1 MTAQVNE
8 ERAQIC
14 VWFASTNLVASLTSN
29 WQQLHCRECPEW
41 VKIPGKWDKGREKRL
56 KCLLLLHS
64 PPLTHLGDRESW
76 KCICSVEFEEKRL
89 WANVWGAKLGV
100 LESLKHTFGWNTTL
114 CKEQVAGKT
123 HKNVTS
129 NKLVTR
135 LKVRPNLAGTILLRF
150 TEFWLRENMAIS
162 QMAVDMNQGQMPTMA
177 QMIWI
182 FLLTAGCLKQPYR
195 ELIFMQSVLLNIS
208 LRHNRFCTKHKSNP
222 FYSKSPLNT
231 KLVFLREN
239 GENCT
244 TVRISS

>member
-29 WQQLHCRECPEW
+29 WQQLQCRECPEW

-89 WANVWGAKLGV
+89 WANVWGAKLGF

-114 CKEQVAGKT
+114 CKEQVAEKT
-123 HKNVTS
+123 HKNVPP
-129 NKLVTR
+129 R
-135 LKVRPNLAGTILLRF
+135 
-150 TEFWLRENMAIS
+150 
-162 QMAVDMNQGQMPTMA
+162 
-177 QMIWI
+177 
-182 FLLTAGCLKQPYR
+182 
-195 ELIFMQSVLLNIS
+195 
-208 LRHNRFCTKHKSNP
+208 P
-222 FYSKSPLNT
+222 FYFKQIGLTFESEAKFSRYNFIEIHRVLAAREYGNITNGSRYEPRSNANHGTNDLNLPIDSRVFEAAIQGVDLHAIRFAQHLPETQIGFARNT
-231 KLVFLREN
+231 KAICLTQNLP
-239 GENCT
+239 
-244 TVRISS
+244 